1 MRHNKTS
8 VINATLSHVAAPG
21 ITSSFEDSP
30 TAAVANAAYNRALD
44 YCLSLY
50 DWTFATREKYLAESA
65 DISPASFK
73 HAYRLPPDCLRIVSA
88 KSDKL
93 SQIEEYDILEFALH
107 TDADAVLL
115 RYISAEAA
123 ETMPDAFADA
133 LAWRIAI
140 EISPNVEHGGT
151 DLGKY
156 VQMYEQSLDAAKV
169 WNDQQAP
176 RQRETYPILQ
186 ERFG

>member
-1 MRHNKTS
+1 MYAK
-8 VINATLSHVAAPG
+8 V
-21 ITSSFEDSP
+21 
-30 TAAVANAAYNRALD
+30 NRRVGGLEGRRA
-44 YCLSLY
+44 CQG
-50 DWTFATREKYLAESA
+50 
-65 DISPASFK
+65 PA
-73 HAYRLPPDCLRIVSA
+73 RGVNRRVGGLEE
-88 KSDKL
+88 
-93 SQIEEYDILEFALH
+93 IEEYDILEFALH